1 MKTIVYVD
9 GFNLFYGAL
18 KGTPYK
24 WLDVSALLRKI
35 LSPRN
40 VIIEIKYFTARVFPR
55 PGDVGQPIRQNIYLR
70 ALATLN
76 AQCIYGRYLSH
87 EITMRLANPQ
97 PGQNPFVRVIKTE
110 EKGSDVNIAAHMLL
124 DAFKNKYDCA
134 VLVSGDSDLKTPVEM
149 IRADFS
155 KTVGVVNPQKVD
167 CRALRDAASFYKR
180 IRESDLAASQFPD
193 ELSDAHGIFH
203 KPQEW

>member
-1 MKTIVYVD
+1 MASIS
-9 GFNLFYGAL
+9 YGAL

-24 WLDVSALLRKI
+24 WLDIGALLRKI

-40 VIIEIKYFTARVFPR
+40 AIIGIKYFTARMFSR
-55 PGDVGQPIRQNIYLR
+55 PGNPDQPIRQSIYLR

-87 EITMRLANPQ
+87 EITMRLASPQ
-97 PGQNPFVRVIKTE
+97 PGQSPFVRVIKTE

-124 DAFKNKYDCA
+124 DSFKNKYDCA

-155 KTVGVVNPQKVD
+155 KTIGVVNPQKVD
-167 CRALRDAASFYKR
+167 CKVLRDAASFYKR

-193 ELSDAHGIFH
+193 VLSDAHGTFH
-203 KPQEW
+203 KPQGW